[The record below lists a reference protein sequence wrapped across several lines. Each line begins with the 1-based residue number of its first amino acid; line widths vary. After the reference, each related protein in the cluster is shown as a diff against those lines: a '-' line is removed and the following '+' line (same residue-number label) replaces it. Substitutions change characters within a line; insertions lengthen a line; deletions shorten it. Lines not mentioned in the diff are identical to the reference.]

1 MWILSRIQK
10 DCPRCFTYPTADC
23 PGQHQTLQDSIFHG
37 YTENIGNI
45 HPDRGDFMKEKGEIK
60 PVSSTTVQGGVE
72 MYTYWYKAPDGIYRT
87 QDSFQIAASLR
98 LARMIQP
105 KSKLKRYL
113 VHIILKT
120 IISLKDQASQIVV
133 SMFTIHLF
141 QLFISIFRFM
151 IFLMPK

>member
-1 MWILSRIQK
+1 MATESGSVLEGCYPVIFDGWKIHHTRSHGAWIRQGTVIFKNSQFSGQGSPHDFWFKTVRHGQWISRRTQK

-87 QDSFQIAASLR
+87 QEGFQ
-98 LARMIQP
+98 
-105 KSKLKRYL
+105 
-113 VHIILKT
+113 T
-120 IISLKDQASQIVV
+120 
-133 SMFTIHLF
+133 
-141 QLFISIFRFM
+141 
-151 IFLMPK
+151 

>member
-1 MWILSRIQK
+1 MTLSCDDLYK

-60 PVSSTTVQGGVE
+60 SVSSTTVQGGVE

-87 QDSFQIAASLR
+87 QASFQAITRRYNSER
-98 LARMIQP
+98 LP
-105 KSKLKRYL
+105 LP
-113 VHIILKT
+113 
-120 IISLKDQASQIVV
+120 
-133 SMFTIHLF
+133 
-141 QLFISIFRFM
+141 
-151 IFLMPK
+151 IFLWSSRYDGWFEGVFKIA

>member
-1 MWILSRIQK
+1 MTLSCDELFK

-60 PVSSTTVQGGVE
+60 SVSSTTVQGGVE

-87 QDSFQIAASLR
+87 QASFRITTRWYNSER
-98 LARMIQP
+98 LPWRSSRYDGFVARESMVQVLMDHRSERIF
-105 KSKLKRYL
+105 K
-113 VHIILKT
+113 
-120 IISLKDQASQIVV
+120 IVR
-133 SMFTIHLF
+133 TP
-141 QLFISIFRFM
+141 FM
-151 IFLMPK
+151 